1 MAALSSILIKGF
13 GTVALLS
20 QALLL
25 WPWIPH
31 AKRRVTRT
39 VLLIGGSAVFIML
52 LIRFGQLIYL
62 GPLILW
68 YLLLGI
74 AYGQFKLMGN
84 LIFSLVASVMAY
96 ILIHYVLTTRK
107 A

>member
-13 GTVALLS
+13 GTVALLA

-74 AYGQFKLMGN
+74 AYGQFNLLGN
-84 LIFSLVASVMAY
+84 LTF
-96 ILIHYVLTTRK
+96 
-107 A
+107 